1 MNDFQPTVITIHETK
16 TETAELQKV
25 QFGSQN
31 VCLTEDHGKL
41 CRNTGSLCKISLTRH
56 IIYFR
61 EAIKEIRLNNL
72 SLPLLLSATNAKLEV
87 SWGKIG
93 RIKPTGKLNGCECCS
108 KGI

>member
-1 MNDFQPTVITIHETK
+1 MLRLNWSSVQ

-25 QFGSQN
+25 QFGCQN
-31 VCLTEDHGKL
+31 EYLAEDHGKL
-41 CRNTGSLCKISLTRH
+41 CRNTGSLIKITLTRH

-108 KGI
+108 GGI